1 MKDLNMAVKLR
12 FFLIY
17 ENMLKN
23 IAMTRSEYTAKQE
36 NKTSYNTDC
45 IVPDLIDF
53 IGGDD
58 WKDIE
63 TQTEKRNIHNCKKDC
78 TE

>member
-1 MKDLNMAVKLR
+1 MA
-12 FFLIY
+12 
-17 ENMLKN
+17 
-23 IAMTRSEYTAKQE
+23 RSEYTAKQK

-63 TQTEKRNIHNCKKDC
+63 KQTEKRNIHNRKKDC

>member
-1 MKDLNMAVKLR
+1 MA
-12 FFLIY
+12 
-17 ENMLKN
+17 
-23 IAMTRSEYTAKQE
+23 RSEYTAKQK

-63 TQTEKRNIHNCKKDC
+63 KQTEKRNIHNCKKDC

>member
-1 MKDLNMAVKLR
+1 
-12 FFLIY
+12 
-17 ENMLKN
+17 
-23 IAMTRSEYTAKQE
+23 MTCSEYTAKQE

-63 TQTEKRNIHNCKKDC
+63 TQTEKRNIHNVKKIVLNKNWFAVC
-78 TE
+78 NF